1 MKARRD
7 LSAAQVD
14 ALIERLRLRL
24 ERILPET
31 QPEIAQ
37 QIIKLMEDPDSV
49 PADFAGV
56 IKHDPTLCGRI
67 LRVANSAL
75 FAQRNPV
82 TTPER
87 ACMLLGLQ
95 RIRGITLGFHLSKAA
110 RGGPE
115 DLSRR
120 IWGESIFRGCVAGM
134 LGGQLLNHRSAEA
147 FLIGLMLDTGIPLL
161 QELAGDAYSNLL
173 GRELPPHELFRQEH
187 RLLPCTHVDV
197 IAALCRIWELPETL
211 RKPIERHHQ
220 LPKMRETADEIDI
233 LHRIAYFVGGL
244 DLKISEESVQP
255 GELSENASSLLG
267 ISDSEL
273 RRSIDETVGEYE
285 TLVGVFGEAAEAIS
299 DLDSLCEVTHRRLSD
314 AADDLART
322 SFVIDGMNHAEE
334 FSFSFGLVRVEV
346 EGPSKMLAVLLDSK
360 GDGIVSYRFNPET
373 ETAGMVVDALG
384 LEPDQEPAV
393 EELAGYLRNVAA

>member
-1 MKARRD
+1 MKARKD

-24 ERILPET
+24 EKILPET

-37 QIIKLMEDPDSV
+37 QIIKLMEDPDTV

-67 LRVANSAL
+67 LRIANSAL

-110 RGGPE
+110 QGGPV

-134 LGGQLLNHRSAEA
+134 LGHRLLRHRSAEA

-161 QELAGDAYSNLL
+161 CDLAGESYGTLL
-173 GRELPPHELFRQEH
+173 ERNLPPHELSNQELSH
-187 RLLPCTHVDV
+187 LPCTHVDV
-197 IAALCRIWELPETL
+197 IASLCRIWDLPEIL
-211 RKPIERHHQ
+211 RKPIERHHT
-220 LPKMRETADEIDI
+220 LPNLRKTPDETDI

-244 DLKISEESVQP
+244 DLTIVEGSVQR
-255 GELSENASSLLG
+255 GTLSENASGLLG
-267 ISDSEL
+267 ISAGEL
-273 RRSIDETVGEYE
+273 RASIDETVNEYE
-285 TLVGVFGEAAEAIS
+285 SLVGVFGEAAEAIS
-299 DLDSLCEVTHRRLSD
+299 DLEALCETTHQRLSD
-314 AADDLART
+314 AADELAQT
-322 SFVIDGMNHAEE
+322 AFVLEGLNHAEE
-334 FSFSFGLVRVEV
+334 FAFSFGCVRVEV
-346 EGPSKMLAVLLDSK
+346 EGPSKMLAVLLDSN
-360 GDGIVSYRFNPET
+360 GDGIVSYRFDPEA
-373 ETAGMVVDALG
+373 ETAGTVVDALG
-384 LEPDQEPAV
+384 LDPDAEPAV
-393 EELAGYLRNVAA
+393 KELAEYLRNIAA

>member
-1 MKARRD
+1 MKARKD

-14 ALIERLRLRL
+14 ALIERLRERL
-24 ERILPET
+24 EKILPET

-56 IKHDPTLCGRI
+56 VKHDPTLSGRI

-110 RGGPE
+110 QGGPE
-115 DLSRR
+115 DVSRR

-134 LGGQLLNHRSAEA
+134 LCDKILKHRSAEA

-161 QELAGDAYSNLL
+161 CELAGDSYAQMLDQN
-173 GRELPPHELFRQEH
+173 LPPHELSKQEFRN
-187 RLLPCTHVDV
+187 LPCTHVDV
-197 IAALCRIWELPETL
+197 IASLCRIWDLPEVL
-211 RKPIERHHQ
+211 RKPIERHHT
-220 LPKMRETADEIDI
+220 LPRLREPSDELDV

-244 DLKISEESVQP
+244 DLTITEESVEP
-255 GELSENASSLLG
+255 GVLSENAAGMLG

-273 RRSIDETVGEYE
+273 RNSIDSTVSEYE

-299 DLDSLCEVTHRRLSD
+299 DLEALCEVTHRRLSD
-314 AADDLART
+314 AAEDLART
-322 SFVIDGMNHAEE
+322 SFVVEGMSHAEE
-334 FSFSFGLVRVEV
+334 FSFSFGRVRVEV
-346 EGPSKMLAVLLDSK
+346 EGPSKMLAVLLDSN
-360 GDGIVSYRFNPET
+360 GDGIVSYRFDPEA
-373 ETAGMVVDALG
+373 ETAGTVVDALG
-384 LEPDQEPAV
+384 LDPDAEPAV
-393 EELAGYLRNVAA
+393 DELAGYLRNLAA